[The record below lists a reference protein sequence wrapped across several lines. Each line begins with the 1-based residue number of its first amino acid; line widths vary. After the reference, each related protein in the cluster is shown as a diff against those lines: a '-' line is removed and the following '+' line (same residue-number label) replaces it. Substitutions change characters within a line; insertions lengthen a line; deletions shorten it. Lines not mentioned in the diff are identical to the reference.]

1 MSTLSAPGATGS
13 ITDLR
18 PATDLNAVRDSIISR
33 QNSDAGTLTV
43 TDPKNQVFATSSGEI
58 VLGGQFDPSRAAEV
72 AGDTFYAIDLN
83 ELQRAILAQQTGGSE
98 AQADPKN
105 HVQVD
110 NRGEVI
116 LGGQADPTRSAS
128 VQGDTFYWRDLA
140 AEARTVAN
148 KMPANTR
155 KVSDGRV
162 EGYMYDIRNNFAD
175 TYTLFIYYSEEHS
188 VYRVALVEPRLG
200 GSVDV
205 HGGHLWPDGTLCLTK
220 QNGSGYP
227 SMEDSYAKS
236 VLWTLGM
243 SLVQRGHAF
252 QFNVDQN
259 G

>member
-1 MSTLSAPGATGS
+1 MRAMCDDHQMQLLIGNVTGIKTEGDQVKAITVIGA
-13 ITDLR
+13 D
-18 PATDLNAVRDSIISR
+18 
-33 QNSDAGTLTV
+33 TV
-43 TDPKNQVFATSSGEI
+43 TRVVEFDHLLAFYGLSPKLGPIANWGLGIDKNQI
-58 VLGGQFDPSRAAEV
+58 
-72 AGDTFYAIDLN
+72 
-83 ELQRAILAQQTGGSE
+83 
-98 AQADPKN
+98 
-105 HVQVD
+105 QVD

-128 VQGDTFYWRDLA
+128 VQGDTFYWRDLS

-162 EGYMYDIRNNFAD
+162 EGYVYDIRNDFAD
-175 TYTLFIYYSEEHS
+175 TYTLFIYYSDEHR

-200 GSVDV
+200 GSVDA
-205 HGGHLWPDGTLCLTK
+205 HGGHIWPDGTLCLTK
-220 QNGSGYP
+220 QHGSGYP

-243 SLVQRGHAF
+243 SLVRRGHEF
-252 QFNVDQN
+252 QFNLGQN

>member
-1 MSTLSAPGATGS
+1 MTTFAAPGATGS
-13 ITDLR
+13 IIDLR
-18 PATDLNAVRDSIISR
+18 PATGLNAIQDAIIA
-33 QNSDAGTLTV
+33 QQTGGTLAL
-43 TDPKNQVFATSSGEI
+43 TDPKNQAFATAPRQI
-58 VLGGQFDPSRAAEV
+58 ALGGQVDTSRAAEV
-72 AGDTFYAIDLN
+72 TGDTFYAIDLN
-83 ELQRAILAQQTGGSE
+83 ALQRAILAQQAGGNE

-105 HVQVD
+105 QIQVD

-128 VQGDTFYWRDLA
+128 VQGDTFYWRDLS

-162 EGYMYDIRNNFAD
+162 EGYVYDIRNDFAD
-175 TYTLFIYYSEEHS
+175 TYTLFIYYSDEHR

-200 GSVDV
+200 GSVDA
-205 HGGHLWPDGTLCLTK
+205 HGGHIWPDGTLCLTK
-220 QNGSGYP
+220 QHGSGYP

-243 SLVQRGHAF
+243 SLVRRGHEF
-252 QFNVDQN
+252 QFNLGQN

>member
-1 MSTLSAPGATGS
+1 MTTFAAPGATGS
-13 ITDLR
+13 IIDLR
-18 PATDLNAVRDSIISR
+18 PATGLNAIQDAIIA
-33 QNSDAGTLTV
+33 QQTGGTLAL
-43 TDPKNQVFATSSGEI
+43 TDPKNQVFATASGEI
-58 VLGGQFDPSRAAEV
+58 VLGGQVDTSRAAEV
-72 AGDTFYAIDLN
+72 TGDTFYAIDLN
-83 ELQRAILAQQTGGSE
+83 ALQRAILAQQAGGNE

-105 HVQVD
+105 QIQVD

-155 KVSDGRV
+155 ND
-162 EGYMYDIRNNFAD
+162 FAH
-175 TYTLFIYYSEEHS
+175 TYTLFIYYSDEHR

-200 GSVDV
+200 GSVDA
-205 HGGHLWPDGTLCLTK
+205 HGGHIWPDGTLCLTK
-220 QNGSGYP
+220 QHGSGYP

-243 SLVQRGHAF
+243 SLVRRGHEF
-252 QFNVDQN
+252 QFNLGQN